1 MWSTAILFFCLG
13 TTVGMICMAFVFSVF
28 DTEDEI
34 DPHAEEFTQDR

>member
-13 TTVGMICMAFVFSVF
+13 CTVWMIAMAFVFAVF
-28 DTEDEI
+28 DNEDEI